1 VEDISHGRIHDVS
14 VHASLVNSI
23 AKHTYIY
30 GQSFYHGYHGIKTD
44 EDVAGLISAVGW
56 CCGWKTPLAIMEAV
70 EEN

>member
-1 VEDISHGRIHDVS
+1 
-14 VHASLVNSI
+14 VNSI

-30 GQSFYHGYHGIKTD
+30 GQSFCHGYHGIKTD

-56 CCGWKTPLAIMEAV
+56 CCGWKTPLAIIEAV